1 MYVCIICTD
10 IYINKYLPQIFIYK
24 DYHYTTD
31 GPPSAT
37 VGVIASVGTTLT
49 PTTDTAVVTTHTS
62 ITDNAVVTSKLLYI
76 ASYYFTLVTYISSY
90 VLNNS

>member
-1 MYVCIICTD
+1 MYVCIIYTG
-10 IYINKYLPQIFIYK
+10 IYLPQNFIYK

-37 VGVIASVGTTLT
+37 VGVIASVGTTHT

-62 ITDNAVVTSKLLYI
+62 TTDTAVVTSKLLYI
-76 ASYYFTLVTYISSY
+76 ASYYFTLVTYISFC
-90 VLNNS
+90 VLINS